1 MAKMILTFLQK
12 LRMFPDLLVD
22 EYPQMSK
29 FLHRQGNLLLKKGFG
44 NAPQDQETCFAVEAE
59 KHGFRFL
66 PKGIDP
72 QYDGGYYKYQLHG
85 SQQGIDFML
94 IEVVDGMSSNVEFE
108 LKSGKGM
115 SFYWNDGWFQKDVI
129 YMISYK
135 QKKVNK
141 LYIGYGDESY
151 EADDNLA
158 WHAIRA
164 TIKEMNGVAKN
175 TKFLRIYN
183 RLANQHSCKQFTD
196 AFSAERWASV
206 EKRLE

>member
-1 MAKMILTFLQK
+1 
-12 LRMFPDLLVD
+12 
-22 EYPQMSK
+22 MSK
-29 FLHRQGNLLLKKGFG
+29 FLHRQGDLSLKKGFG
-44 NAPQDQETCFAVEAE
+44 NPPQDQEACFAVEAE
-59 KHGFRFL
+59 KHGFQFL
-66 PKGIDP
+66 PKGAHP
-72 QYDGGYYKYQLHG
+72 QTDGCFYKYQLNG

-94 IEVVDGMSSNVEFE
+94 IEVLDGMARNVEFE

-129 YMISYK
+129 YVISYK
-135 QKKVNK
+135 EKKASR

-151 EADDNLA
+151 EPEDDVA

-164 TIKEMNGVAKN
+164 TIKEMNSVARN

-196 AFSAERWASV
+196 VFSAERWASL
-206 EKRLE
+206 EKRLG

>member
-1 MAKMILTFLQK
+1 
-12 LRMFPDLLVD
+12 MFPTLLGE
-22 EYPQMSK
+22 EYPEMSK
-29 FLHRQGNLLLKKGFG
+29 FLHRQGDLSLKKGFG
-44 NAPQDQETCFAVEAE
+44 NPPQDQEACFAVEAE
-59 KHGFRFL
+59 KHGFQFL
-66 PKGIDP
+66 PKGAHP
-72 QYDGGYYKYQLHG
+72 QTDGCFYKYQLNG

-94 IEVVDGMSSNVEFE
+94 IEVLDGMARNVEFE

-129 YMISYK
+129 YVISYK
-135 QKKVNK
+135 EKKASR

-151 EADDNLA
+151 EPEDDVA

-164 TIKEMNGVAKN
+164 TIKEMNSVARN

-196 AFSAERWASV
+196 VFSAERWASL
-206 EKRLE
+206 EKRLG